1 MKNFLNVKSI
11 SGLVIAAMVLASCA
25 QSNDVVSSKL
35 IQKRKYNK
43 GFFVRSNSN
52 STDLAKKDSDNN
64 KEVKIE
70 RIVASEPAP
79 VVTISASKNESTPVV
94 SIINEAKET
103 AVPIKST
110 IASKIISKKIEKI
123 IKKANNA
130 ELKSASNADKKK
142 ESKSNKSG
150 DNQVIALILAIVVG
164 ALGIHRFYLGY
175 TWQGVVQ
182 LLTGGGC
189 GVWALIDLIR
199 ILTGDLGPKSGGYS
213 KKL

>member
-11 SGLVIAAMVLASCA
+11 LGLVIAAMVLASCA

-35 IQKRKYNK
+35 MQKRKYNK

>member
-1 MKNFLNVKSI
+1 MKNFLSVKSI

-94 SIINEAKET
+94 SRINETKET

-175 TWQGVVQ
+175 YWQGVVQ

-189 GVWALIDLIR
+189 GIWALIDLIR
-199 ILTGDLGPKSGGYS
+199 IITGDLGPKSGGYS